1 MAMSL
6 LLPLFR
12 SGHAVRTDR
21 MQRAFPGIRFFYIHL
36 YFTGFYSKMQ
46 GCVQHFCHFPVFSAN
61 VLIPG
66 CINAIQF
73 LQYPLQTLFESKPF
87 VVTAL
92 PVKMRLLRSAERNRE
107 I

>member
-1 MAMSL
+1 
-6 LLPLFR
+6 
-12 SGHAVRTDR
+12 
-21 MQRAFPGIRFFYIHL
+21 
-36 YFTGFYSKMQ
+36 MQ

-61 VLIPG
+61 VFIPG

-73 LQYPLQTLFESKPF
+73 LQYPLQPLFESKLF

-92 PVKMRLLRSAERNRE
+92 PVKMRLTRNAERGNRE

>member
-1 MAMSL
+1 LHSFILYWILQQNARL
-6 LLPLFR
+6 RATFLP
-12 SGHAVRTDR
+12 
-21 MQRAFPGIRFFYIHL
+21 
-36 YFTGFYSKMQ
+36 
-46 GCVQHFCHFPVFSAN
+46 FPVFSAN
-61 VLIPG
+61 VFIPG

-92 PVKMRLLRSAERNRE
+92 SVKMRLPRSAERGNRE

>member
-1 MAMSL
+1 
-6 LLPLFR
+6 
-12 SGHAVRTDR
+12 
-21 MQRAFPGIRFFYIHL
+21 
-36 YFTGFYSKMQ
+36 MQ

-66 CINAIQF
+66 CINVIQF

-87 VVTAL
+87 AVTAL
-92 PVKMRLLRSAERNRE
+92 PVKMRLPRSAERGNRE